1 MNKER
6 YSGKSGKAERP
17 EWYNEPVDYEDMYA
31 FLKENG
37 LSKVR
42 PLIPGGGCMFRMTG
56 PASKDK
62 YIYGI
67 FTGTVIKPGEYA
79 VQGPDG
85 HLWSVLYYNITG
97 VPYEKPPKLPRS
109 SSGAPAL
116 SRPVEP
122 NLVKYSV

>member
-6 YSGKSGKAERP
+6 YSGKAGRP
-17 EWYNEPVDYEDMYA
+17 AWYKEPVDCEDMYT

-42 PLIPGGGCMFRMTG
+42 PLIPGGGCMFRTTG
-56 PASKDK
+56 PASYGRDK

-85 HLWSVLYYNITG
+85 HLQSVLYYNITG
-97 VPYEKPPKLPRS
+97 VPYEKPPELPR
-109 SSGAPAL
+109 P
-116 SRPVEP
+116 
-122 NLVKYSV
+122 Y